1 MKLRHSLLLTLTAIL
16 NVIFAA
22 SGRNIPSGYYTTID
36 GKSTSALKTALHQII
51 NPHTEI
57 SSYSNL
63 PRYFESTDVYPD
75 SKRWWDMYSDVPR
88 YAPSFSGLNREHSFP
103 KSWWGGDTD
112 IPAYIDLNHLYPSD
126 MYANSAKSNYPLGV
140 VDKTKTP
147 KFSNGVTTVGTPVAG
162 QGGGC
167 AYVFEPDDEYKGDF
181 ARTYFY
187 MVTCYQNLTFKTLY
201 MVVNG
206 AYPTLNSW
214 SRDLLLKWNAQDPV
228 SQKEIDRNEKVWGY
242 QNNRNPFIDFPEL
255 AEYIWGDKMGEAFIL
270 SEHING
276 YVPAGDPTLINP
288 SQGTN
293 LDFGE
298 VAIGHS
304 ASAKL
309 LVHGEN
315 LKDGTNLRLTIYD
328 NSSTANAEYFNM
340 DGSKQATVSAAAA
353 NSPEGVWVTI
363 KYSPTELG
371 EHNTRL
377 VVSGAGITGSVG
389 IGLRG
394 ECLPVPDLSAPT
406 ATAATDITGTSYVAN
421 WTPVDGEIVDY
432 YVVNRTRYANG
443 GATTEQLPA
452 EETFLLIEDFSGSE
466 SYTVQSVRL
475 GIYSAES
482 NSISVTPLSIMGV
495 ESNPSIGCNAYPGG
509 VIISCSEALRDMR
522 IFEPSGRCIRTIG
535 EVRNNDIIEL
545 PNGIYIITATG
556 ITQPVK
562 VVVNNE

>member
-1 MKLRHSLLLTLTAIL
+1 MKLRQIL
-16 NVIFAA
+16 FVAA
-22 SGRNIPSGYYTTID
+22 TILSMSAVVSGRNIPSGYYSSID
-36 GKSTSALKTALHQII
+36 GKSTSSLKTALHLII

-63 PRYFESTDVYPD
+63 PRYFEHTDVYPD

-126 MYANSAKSNYPLGV
+126 MYANLAKSNYPLGI

-147 KFSNGVTTVGTPVAG
+147 KFDNGVTIVGTPVAG

-201 MVVNG
+201 MLVNG
-206 AYPTLNSW
+206 SYPTLNSW
-214 SRDLLLKWNAQDPV
+214 SRDLLLKWNQQDPV
-228 SQKEIDRNEKVWGY
+228 SQKEIDRNEEVWGY

-255 AEYIWGDKMGEAFIL
+255 ADYIWGNKMGESFIL

-276 YVPAGDPTLINP
+276 YVPVGDPTLINP
-288 SQGTN
+288 TQGTT

-298 VAIGHS
+298 VAIGNS
-304 ASAKL
+304 STARL

-315 LKDGTNLRLTIYD
+315 LKAGTNLRLTIYD
-328 NSSTANAEYFNM
+328 NSQTSNAEYFSM
-340 DGSKQATVSAAAA
+340 DGSKQTTVTASAA
-353 NSPEGVWVTI
+353 NSPEGVWVTV
-363 KYSPTELG
+363 KYAPTSLG
-371 EHNTRL
+371 SHETRL

-394 ECLPVPDLSAPT
+394 ECLPMPELSAPT
-406 ATAATDITGTSYVAN
+406 ATAATDITSTSYVAN
-421 WTPVDGEIVDY
+421 WTPVEGEVVDY
-432 YVVNRTRYANG
+432 YVVNRTRYSNG

-452 EETFLLIEDFSGSE
+452 EESFLLIEDFSGSE

-475 GIYSAES
+475 GVYSPES
-482 NSISVTPLSIMGV
+482 NSISITPLSITGV
-495 ESNPSIGCNAYPGG
+495 EGNPAFGYNLYPGG
-509 VIISCSEALRDMR
+509 IIITCSEPLRNMR
-522 IFEPSGRCIRTIG
+522 VFEPSGRCVRMLN

-545 PNGIYIITATG
+545 PNGVYIITASG
-556 ITQPVK
+556 ISHPIK
-562 VVVNNE
+562 VIVRNE